1 MVFHSI
7 FLCPEK
13 RRAGFGLLVLLLAL
27 SAVASELPSG
37 TPPLYNLSAHVDL
50 VSSYVVRGFTTTYFN
65 GEPLGNEF
73 ADAPESE
80 DPVLQW
86 GADLKLSSGWYLGYF
101 GSMINYSYLRLG
113 QAYSNRSI
121 SVFDD
126 EKSIEHDIY
135 GGYELPLGDFTVIGG
150 LTGYLYTN
158 SRHAETLESRVGIGY
173 GDFSLFSQTLMND
186 SLLGNAGDTYW
197 TLNYRRVLPWNL
209 NFNATLGWF
218 SFRRE
223 GKFYGTRDTYLE
235 TDCPPGSAMSVTGC
249 YSGKLPVSNT
259 FGHVILQVSYLIPKL
274 PVSLGVTGILGGY
287 NRFGAAQENEV
298 IGSISLYYE

>member
-1 MVFHSI
+1 MLHSI
-7 FLCPEK
+7 SPYPEM
-13 RRAGFGLLVLLLAL
+13 RLACLAVLGLLPAL
-27 SAVASELPSG
+27 SAVAGDLPSG

-65 GEPLGNEF
+65 GEPLGNAS

-86 GADLKLSSGWYLGYF
+86 GADLKFASGWYLGYF

-126 EKSIEHDIY
+126 KKSIEHDIY
-135 GGYELPLGDFTVIGG
+135 GGYQLPLGDFTITAG

-223 GKFYGTRDTYLE
+223 GKFYGTRDTYLK
-235 TDCPPGSAMSVTGC
+235 TDCPPDSAMNVTGC
-249 YSGKLPVSNT
+249 YPGKLPVSNT
-259 FGHVILQVSYLIPKL
+259 FGHVILQLSYLVPNL

-287 NRFGAAQENEV
+287 NRFGVAQENDI